1 MIKSIGHVVVLNNIP
16 FKIEEKKVLRE
27 LRIPRSIET
36 LKDINE
42 EHIARDIKNAIDL
55 AYSLISGAAC
65 YRTFKVEVMKDENP
79 HPHPPINTSGASFN
93 PLPEGEETPLPF
105 KGRDR
110 VGMGFSAER
119 VVIPES
125 DSLFQGENMLRLLKK
140 CDYATLL
147 VCTIGETIVK
157 KIEVLAKSSLADA
170 YYLERVAALMADYMA
185 EQVGSI
191 IETEIRKNGYEPTFR
206 FAAGYGDW
214 GLEAQSEIMRLTEA
228 EKIGVSITE
237 SFIMVPRF
245 SVSAVIGWERK
256 EAMSGKQ

>member
-16 FKIEEKKVLRE
+16 FKIEEKEVLRE

-55 AYSLISGAAC
+55 AYSLIIGAAC
-65 YRTFKVEVMKDENP
+65 YRTFKVEEV
-79 HPHPPINTSGASFN
+79 
-93 PLPEGEETPLPF
+93 
-105 KGRDR
+105 KGD
-110 VGMGFSAER
+110 R

-125 DSLFQGENMLRLLKK
+125 DSMFRGENMLRLLKK

-157 KIEVLAKSSLADA
+157 KIEVLTKSSLADA

-228 EKIGVSITE
+228 ERIGVSITE

-256 EAMSGKQ
+256 I

>member
-42 EHIARDIKNAIDL
+42 EHIAKDIKNAIDL
-55 AYSLISGAAC
+55 AYSLIRGAAC
-65 YRTFKVEVMKDENP
+65 YRTFKVEEV
-79 HPHPPINTSGASFN
+79 
-93 PLPEGEETPLPF
+93 
-105 KGRDR
+105 KGD
-110 VGMGFSAER
+110 R

-125 DSLFQGENMLRLLKK
+125 DSMFRGENMLRLLKK

-157 KIEVLAKSSLADA
+157 KIEVLTRSSLADA
-170 YYLERVAALMADYMA
+170 YYLERVAAWMADYMA
-185 EQVGSI
+185 EYVGTI
-191 IETEIRKNGYEPTFR
+191 IETEIRKNGFEPTFR
-206 FAAGYGDW
+206 YAAGYGDW

-237 SFIMVPRF
+237 SFIMEPRF
-245 SVSAVIGWERK
+245 SVSAVIGWERRGGGWDEESASEVK
-256 EAMSGKQ
+256 KRGTAA

>member
-16 FKIEEKKVLRE
+16 FKIEEKQVLRE

-55 AYSLISGAAC
+55 AYSLITGAAC
-65 YRTFKVEVMKDENP
+65 YRTFKVEEV
-79 HPHPPINTSGASFN
+79 
-93 PLPEGEETPLPF
+93 
-105 KGRDR
+105 KGD
-110 VGMGFSAER
+110 R

-125 DSLFQGENMLRLLKK
+125 DSMFRGENMLRLLKK

-228 EKIGVSITE
+228 ERIGVSITE

-245 SVSAVIGWERK
+245 SVSAVIGWERR
-256 EAMSGKQ
+256 G